1 MMIIYSPMKVRK
13 KVLLKVILF
22 TNYKFSKVENCGTK
36 NFPQKERKLPVG
48 GRALLARAGISR
60 PFTVPTVKRNMII
73 IRPDSCSQ
81 G

>member
-22 TNYKFSKVENCGTK
+22 TNYKFSKVENCETK

-48 GRALLARAGISR
+48 GRALLARAGISW
-60 PFTVPTVKRNMII
+60 PFTVPTVKRNIII
-73 IRPDSCSQ
+73 IRPDSDSL